1 MGVFYPCW
9 STGHSDKTAKIFQSP
24 PIPFAVTFNGKVY
37 ASEGK
42 NQYWD
47 WEQYDYFNGC
57 SSTEGVRQTKEM
69 QMNNKE
75 IISRLFPVLKE
86 AIENMP
92 SKTEFEPDYY
102 EHPHVVKHSGK
113 ILICCTD
120 YQEAIIIEATMP
132 FQKGK
137 YSHATVS
144 AKLKDGKITYGYS
157 KEFKVMGNGYYADLD
172 DTGSIIRAEW
182 D

>member
-57 SSTEGVRQTKEM
+57 SSLEDFKNR
-69 QMNNKE
+69 
-75 IISRLFPVLKE
+75 
-86 AIENMP
+86 IE
-92 SKTEFEPDYY
+92 
-102 EHPHVVKHSGK
+102 
-113 ILICCTD
+113 
-120 YQEAIIIEATMP
+120 
-132 FQKGK
+132 
-137 YSHATVS
+137 
-144 AKLKDGKITYGYS
+144 KLKAEKVFGEDVFGANDYAVITTEQPDKSEKDAGAAA
-157 KEFKVMGNGYYADLD
+157 KKVEAGTEAE
-172 DTGSIIRAEW
+172 TGVCLSLF
-182 D
+182 

>member
-1 MGVFYPCW
+1 
-9 STGHSDKTAKIFQSP
+9 
-24 PIPFAVTFNGKVY
+24 
-37 ASEGK
+37 
-42 NQYWD
+42 
-47 WEQYDYFNGC
+47 
-57 SSTEGVRQTKEM
+57 
-69 QMNNKE
+69 MNNKE

-92 SKTEFEPDYY
+92 SETEFEPDYY
-102 EHPHVVKHSGK
+102 GHPHVVKHSGE
-113 ILICCTD
+113 ILICYTD
-120 YQEAIIIEATMP
+120 YQEAIIIEATML
-132 FQKGK
+132 FQKGR

-144 AKLKDGKITYGYS
+144 ASAKLKDGKDGKITYGYS